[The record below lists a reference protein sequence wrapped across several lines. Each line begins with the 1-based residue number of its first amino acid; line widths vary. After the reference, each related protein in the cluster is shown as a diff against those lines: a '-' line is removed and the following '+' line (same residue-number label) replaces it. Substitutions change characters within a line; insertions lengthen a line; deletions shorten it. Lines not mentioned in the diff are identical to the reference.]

1 MASWLNKHMRVV
13 LVCCV
18 VVAHVAALTA
28 WANAQRI
35 RPSPREI
42 SVNLA
47 LPAPAAATAAYLV
60 QVAPAVARTQTVVHP
75 RTETEPLITG
85 TPAYATPAEL
95 PTLSTPDISDR
106 EPDYLAG
113 YLHNPAPAYPML
125 ARRMGWQGKVIVS
138 VEVMSTGVAGQVKLQ
153 QSSGHEVLDDAALQ
167 AVRAWRFS
175 AARQAGLLVN
185 KWFLVPIPFILK
197 ETE

>member
-1 MASWLNKHMRVV
+1 

-28 WANAQRI
+28 WANTQRM
-35 RPSPREI
+35 RPLPLDIPVS
-42 SVNLA
+42 LA
-47 LPAPAAATAAYLV
+47 LPAAQSVAANPAKAARV
-60 QVAPAVARTQTVVHP
+60 VARTATVVQSH
-75 RTETEPLITG
+75 TETEPLVTG
-85 TPAYATPAEL
+85 TSVPAAPAEPL
-95 PTLSTPDISDR
+95 ALTTPDSPDS
-106 EPDYLAG
+106 EPDFQAA

-138 VEVMSTGVAGQVKLQ
+138 VEVLSTGVAGQIKLQ
-153 QSSGHEVLDDAALQ
+153 QSSGHEVLDDAALK

-175 AARQAGLLVN
+175 AARQAGQLVN